1 MPNPKN
7 QEICMVKRS
16 LFPLLLAGLLMV
28 SFSCSLEPTYT
39 KENILQGTKDLL
51 LKEFDIRSE
60 VKMND
65 TTLGVCVRVP
75 RLFVSAQKASP
86 LFPDIYQNIMLCLR
100 RVLLSTNVD
109 IQFFQINFRGDDTG
123 IEISFLQYLRDL
135 KILLLSGISFEDYQK
150 RRIYK
155 NIVNIADL
163 GKKKLENFLADLG
176 SKKSDTLIAQHFSS
190 DINKGNISP
199 GFVTW
204 LWESLMK
211 INIRHDIQDLRMIC
225 AEENSYYF
233 YCKVKETFNT
243 KQGFQNSTFSTY
255 SGGETEYVF
264 EMISLSYFS
273 VVINR
278 LFLLKDPEEQKN
290 PNLLKIIKQ
299 HGAPQTWPKTDFFV
313 TPMTFNKFLAEQ
325 IAGRILVKI
334 SEENIQG
341 EKKNKL
347 TLPRI
352 LSVKADYEDNAI
364 KIIFLYNN
372 NRKDLTPE
380 DEIMAKDI
388 AKTVLDLYKYQE
400 CRLLRMGTLNGSLT
414 TYPL

>member
-1 MPNPKN
+1 
-7 QEICMVKRS
+7 MVKKI
-16 LFPLLLAGLLMV
+16 LFPVLLTALMLV
-28 SFSCSLEPTYT
+28 SVSCSLEPTYT
-39 KENILQGTKDLL
+39 RDNIIQGVKDILF
-51 LKEFDIRSE
+51 KEFDIRSE
-60 VKMND
+60 VKIRD
-65 TTLGVCVRVP
+65 KTIGVCVRVP

-155 NIVNIADL
+155 NIINIADL
-163 GKKKLENFLADLG
+163 GKKKLENFFADLG
-176 SKKSDTLIAQHFSS
+176 SKKSDTLIAQHFTS
-190 DINKGNISP
+190 DINKSNISP

-211 INIRHDIQDLRMIC
+211 MNIRHDIRDIRMIC
-225 AEENSYYF
+225 VEENSYYF
-233 YCKVKETFNT
+233 YCKVKETFDT
-243 KQGFQNSTFSTY
+243 KQGFQNSSFSTY
-255 SGGETEYVF
+255 SGGESEYVF
-264 EMISLSYFS
+264 EMVSLSYFS
-273 VVINR
+273 VLINR
-278 LFLLKDPEEQKN
+278 LFLLKDPEEKSN
-290 PNLLKIIKQ
+290 PNLLKVIQ
-299 HGAPQTWPKTDFFV
+299 QYGAPQSWPKTDFFV

-334 SEENIQG
+334 SEENVQTDKN
-341 EKKNKL
+341 KKDKL

-372 NRKDLTPE
+372 NNRTELTPE
-380 DEIMAKDI
+380 DEILAKDI

-400 CRLLRMGTLNGSLT
+400 CRILKMGTLNGSLS

>member
-1 MPNPKN
+1 
-7 QEICMVKRS
+7 MVKRIF
-16 LFPLLLAGLLMV
+16 FPVLLIGLLIV

-39 KENILQGTKDLL
+39 RDNIIQGVKDIL

-60 VKMND
+60 VKISD
-65 TTLGVCVRVP
+65 KTIGVCVRVP

-155 NIVNIADL
+155 NMINIADL
-163 GKKKLENFLADLG
+163 GKKKLENFFADLG
-176 SKKSDTLIAQHFSS
+176 SKKSDTLIAQHFTS
-190 DINKGNISP
+190 DINKSNISP

-211 INIRHDIQDLRMIC
+211 MNIRHEIQDIRMISV
-225 AEENSYYF
+225 EENSYYF
-233 YCKVKETFNT
+233 YCKVKESFDT
-243 KQGFQNSTFSTY
+243 KQGFQNSSFSTY

-264 EMISLSYFS
+264 EMVSLSYFS
-273 VVINR
+273 VLINR
-278 LFLLKDPEEQKN
+278 LFLLKDPEEKTN
-290 PNLLKIIKQ
+290 PNLLKVIQ
-299 HGAPQTWPKTDFFV
+299 QYGPPQSWPKTDFFV

-334 SEENIQG
+334 SEENVQSDKD
-341 EKKNKL
+341 KKDKL

-372 NRKDLTPE
+372 NRKELTPE

-400 CRLLRMGTLNGSLT
+400 CRILKMGTLNGSLT

>member
-1 MPNPKN
+1 MIKKFLFHVFVTASV
-7 QEICMVKRS
+7 CFS
-16 LFPLLLAGLLMV
+16 L
-28 SFSCSLEPTYT
+28 SCSLEPTYT
-39 KENILQGTKDLL
+39 KDNIIPGVKDLL
-51 LKEFDIRSE
+51 MKEFDIRSE
-60 VKMND
+60 VKIKD
-65 TTLGVCVRVP
+65 TTIGVCVRVP

-155 NIVNIADL
+155 NMVNIADL
-163 GKKKLENFLADLG
+163 GKKKLENFFADLG

-190 DINKGNISP
+190 DINKNNISP

-211 INIRHDIQDLRMIC
+211 MNIRHDIKDMRMVC
-225 AEENSYYF
+225 VNENSFYF
-233 YCKVKETFNT
+233 YCKVKETFDT
-243 KQGFQNSTFSTY
+243 KQGFQNTIFSSY
-255 SGGETEYVF
+255 SGGEPEYVF

-273 VVINR
+273 VLINR
-278 LFLLKDPEEQKN
+278 LFLLKDPEEQNN
-290 PNLLKIIKQ
+290 PHLLKVIQQ
-299 HGAPQTWPKTDFFV
+299 HGTPQSWPRTDFFV
-313 TPMTFNKFLAEQ
+313 SPMTFNKFLAEQ

-334 SEENIQG
+334 SEENVQ
-341 EKKNKL
+341 EDKKNKL

-352 LSVKADYEDNAI
+352 LSVKADYEDNGI
-364 KIIFLYNN
+364 KILFLYSN

-380 DEIMAKDI
+380 DELMAKDI

-400 CRLLRMGTLNGSLT
+400 CKILRMGTLNGSLT

>member
-1 MPNPKN
+1 MF
-7 QEICMVKRS
+7 KRF
-16 LFPLLLAGLLMV
+16 LFPVLLTGLMLV

-39 KENILQGTKDLL
+39 KDNILQGVKDLL

-60 VKMND
+60 VKIKD
-65 TTLGVCVRVP
+65 TTIGVCVRVP

-135 KILLLSGISFEDYQK
+135 KILLLSGISFDDYQK

-155 NIVNIADL
+155 NMINIADL
-163 GKKKLENFLADLG
+163 GKKKLENFFADLG
-176 SKKSDTLIAQHFSS
+176 SKKSDTLIAQHFTS
-190 DINKGNISP
+190 DINKNNISP

-211 INIRHDIQDLRMIC
+211 MNVRNEIKDIRMVCVD
-225 AEENSYYF
+225 ENSYYF
-233 YCKVKETFNT
+233 YCKVRETFDT
-243 KQGFQNSTFSTY
+243 KNGFQNSTFATY

-273 VVINR
+273 VLINR
-278 LFLLKDPEEQKN
+278 LFLLKDPEGQKN
-290 PNLLKIIKQ
+290 PNLLKVIEQ

-313 TPMTFNKFLAEQ
+313 SPMTFNKFLAEQ

-334 SEENIQG
+334 SEENAQADKNDKD
-341 EKKNKL
+341 KKAKPA
-347 TLPRI
+347 LPRI

-364 KIIFLYNN
+364 KIIFIYNN

-380 DEIMAKDI
+380 DEVMAKDI
-388 AKTVLDLYKYQE
+388 TKTVLDLYKYEE
-400 CRLLRMGTLNGSLT
+400 CKILKMGTLGGTLS

>member
-1 MPNPKN
+1 MG
-7 QEICMVKRS
+7 KRIFVS
-16 LFPLLLAGLLMV
+16 VLLAALMLV

-39 KENILQGTKDLL
+39 KDNIIQGVKDLL
-51 LKEFDIRSE
+51 LKEFDIHSE
-60 VKMND
+60 VKIKD
-65 TTLGVCVRVP
+65 TTIGVCVRVP

-109 IQFFQINFRGDDTG
+109 IKFFQINFRGDDTG

-155 NIVNIADL
+155 NMINIADL
-163 GKKKLENFLADLG
+163 GKKKLENFFADLG
-176 SKKSDTLIAQHFSS
+176 SKKSDTLIAQHFTS
-190 DINKGNISP
+190 DINKNNISP

-211 INIRHDIQDLRMIC
+211 MNIRHDIQDIRMVC
-225 AEENSYYF
+225 VDENSYYF
-233 YCKVKETFNT
+233 YCKVKETFDT
-243 KQGFQNSTFSTY
+243 KNGFQNSTFLTY

-264 EMISLSYFS
+264 EIVSLSYFS
-273 VVINR
+273 VLINR

-290 PNLLKIIKQ
+290 PNLLKVTSQ
-299 HGAPQTWPKTDFFV
+299 YGPPQSWPKTDFFV

-334 SEENIQG
+334 SEENAQG
-341 EKKNKL
+341 DKNDKKAKPA
-347 TLPRI
+347 LPRI
-352 LSVKADYEDNAI
+352 LSVKAEYEDNAI
-364 KIIFLYNN
+364 KIIFIYNN
-372 NRKDLTPE
+372 NRKELTPE
-380 DEIMAKDI
+380 DELMSKDI
-388 AKTVLDLYKYQE
+388 AKTVFELYNYQE
-400 CRLLRMGTLNGSLT
+400 CKMLKMGTLNGSLT